1 MKRLLPLLA
10 AGFSVSAIYAQTCP
24 SPNFLQG
31 STVTLFDLMSV
42 AGLQRQP
49 DGSFTRQRYQIQSPH
64 KKLDSTPNYQSA
76 FLNCSRPAPVRSRR
90 RLGGFRWRINPGG
103 VADCGGLDF
112 LGNGHVGRTGCH
124 RGGPTRGPS
133 ADSLL
138 VWSSTPTAACSPTLT
153 IRSPRTRKVC
163 RWRT

>member
-10 AGFSVSAIYAQTCP
+10 AGFSISAIYAQTCP

-31 STVTLFDLMSV
+31 STVTLFDLTSV

-64 KKLDSTPNYQSA
+64 KKLDSAPNYQSA
-76 FLNCSRPAPVRSRR
+76 FLNCSAAGARAFQTAPGWIPLADQPGAASRTV
-90 RLGGFRWRINPGG
+90 
-103 VADCGGLDF
+103 VASDF
-112 LGNGHVGRTGCH
+112 LGNGTLVGLAVIA
-124 RGGPTRGPS
+124 GGQPGGPS

-138 VWSSTPTAACSPTLT
+138 VVVFNADRSLQSNT

-163 RWRT
+163 WWRT